1 MKKNNEEDKFKINNK
16 LYYDIIKSNYETIDG
31 VFNYIGNKDD
41 FDYDYKEYIPIYYE
55 SGYDIKDLQDKFGR
69 FYIFIQMNYY

>member
-1 MKKNNEEDKFKINNK
+1 MPLN
-16 LYYDIIKSNYETIDG
+16 
-31 VFNYIGNKDD
+31 IGNKDD

-69 FYIFIQMNYY
+69 FYIIHPEELNIERNINGKIINSKIKYYAYL